1 MRITANHTL
10 SDIQNQIENG
20 TAKFVNAASFV
31 KSVSDGIEVKFY
43 KLWGEVV
50 KVVSDRSDTTTNYF
64 FVKGEDKEIFQAYY
78 GV

>member
-1 MRITANHTL
+1 MQIKAKHTL
-10 SDIQNQIENG
+10 NDIQDQIENG
-20 TAKFVNAASFV
+20 TAKFVRAASFV

-50 KVVSDRSDTTTNYF
+50 KVVYDRSDTTTTYF
-64 FVKGEDKEIFQAYY
+64 FVKGEDKEIFQSYY